1 MEINKLIPIKNL
13 YYMLSYAFQVLK
25 EDTYKKL
32 SFEEFENAG
41 DLCAA
46 ILTKGMTSQ
55 IKRGLERVYVTNTE
69 AISALKGRID
79 ISESIKECTEV
90 KNQMV
95 CNYDEFSV
103 NSYKNQI
110 IRTTLELLL
119 KSGISP
125 VRKKEIKKILVF
137 LSEVRTVDPYRIN
150 WKIQYNRNN
159 QTYQMLIAVCYLV
172 IKGLLQNSSE
182 GKTKMMDFFD
192 EQRMCRLYEK
202 FILEYYRAEHRN
214 LIAGAPQIQWA
225 LADEDNSDMLPKMQ
239 TDITLR
245 SKDGNRILVIDAK
258 YYGHNTQIQ
267 YDKHSIHSHNLYQ
280 IFTYVKNLEAANM
293 GNDKKISGMLL
304 YAKTVEQI
312 QPNNVFHMSGNE
324 IAVKTLDLGQDFSEI
339 RKSLDDIANEYFSE
353 AGIVDSNA
361 G

>member
-25 EDTYKKL
+25 EDTYKKM

-41 DLCAA
+41 ELCAA

-69 AISALKGRID
+69 AISALRGRID

-95 CNYDEFSV
+95 CCYDEFSV

-110 IRTTLELLL
+110 IKTTLGLLL
-119 KSGISP
+119 KSGISSA
-125 VRKKEIKKILVF
+125 RKKEIKKVLVF
-137 LSEVRTVDPYRIN
+137 LSEVDTIDHHRIN
-150 WKIQYNRNN
+150 WKVQYNCNN
-159 QTYQMLIAVCYLV
+159 QTYQMLIAICYLV
-172 IKGLLQNSSE
+172 IKGLLQDTTE

-202 FILEYYRAEHRN
+202 FILEYYRTEHKE

-225 LADEDNSDMLPKMQ
+225 LAEDDDFDMLPKMQ
-239 TDITLR
+239 TDITLK
-245 SKDGNRILVIDAK
+245 SKDGSTILVMDAK
-258 YYGHNTQIQ
+258 YYTHNTQVQ
-267 YDKHSIHSHNLYQ
+267 FDKHSIHSHNLYQ
-280 IFTYVKNLEAANM
+280 IFTYVKNLEAVKS
-293 GNDKKISGMLL
+293 NDDVTISGMLL
-304 YAKTVEQI
+304 YAKTIDEI
-312 QPNNVFHMSGNE
+312 QPDNVYHMSGNE
-324 IAVKTLDLGQDFSEI
+324 IAVKTLDLNQKFADI
-339 RKSLDDIANEYFSE
+339 RKILDEIACNYFLE
-353 AGIVDSNA
+353 KGKTIAM
-361 G
+361 